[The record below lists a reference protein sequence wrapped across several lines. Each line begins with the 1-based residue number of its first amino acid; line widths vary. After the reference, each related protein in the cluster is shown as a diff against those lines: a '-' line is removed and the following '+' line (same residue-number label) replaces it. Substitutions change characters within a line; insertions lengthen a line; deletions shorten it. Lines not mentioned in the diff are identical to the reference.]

1 MYCAERIGGP
11 FKNHYISFSSRPQL
25 IKIEGVDFADKVRR
39 IYETNLCQ
47 DTNLEAT
54 FDLLKSIA
62 LKSNPDD
69 MPETIVVI
77 SDMQINYMSNWRS
90 DNEVKT
96 GMERLHE
103 EWAAAGL
110 KMPKLVYWN
119 VNARGTAN
127 ILDLSPDVSYVSG
140 CSPVIFESV
149 LTGKT
154 GWDLC
159 LEKICSE
166 RYNAVSA

>member
-1 MYCAERIGGP
+1 MVELFAPLYNGEDNGQEAVP
-11 FKNHYISFSSRPQL
+11 FSPIF
-25 IKIEGVDFADKVRR
+25 
-39 IYETNLCQ
+39 
-47 DTNLEAT
+47 
-54 FDLLKSIA
+54 
-62 LKSNPDD
+62 
-69 MPETIVVI
+69 
-77 SDMQINYMSNWRS
+77 
-90 DNEVKT
+90 EVKT

-119 VNARGTAN
+119 VNAQGTAN